1 MLEPR
6 LPKLEL
12 ERKIKKAKRL
22 EKYELMDLFERN
34 RQIKFTREQVLREIQ
49 IKNQI
54 DKYENSKIVKESSR
68 ILEKKKRILIQ

>member
-34 RQIKFTREQVLREIQ
+34 RQIKYTREQALREIQ

-68 ILEKKKRILIQ
+68 ILEKKKRILI